1 MAQFT
6 EEEKTIRRIEKR
18 FSKGLVEYGLIEDGD
33 KILIGLS
40 GGKDSLA
47 LVELLA
53 KRARVFKPRFSVV
66 AVHVVMKNIPYQSD
80 LGYLREYVE
89 SWNIP
94 FVLYETEFD
103 ASTDTRK
110 SPCFLCSWNRRKAL
124 FTVAKEQGCNK

>member
-6 EEEKTIRRIEKR
+6 KEEKTVRRIEKR

-53 KRARVFKPRFSVV
+53 
-66 AVHVVMKNIPYQSD
+66 
-80 LGYLREYVE
+80 
-89 SWNIP
+89 
-94 FVLYETEFD
+94 
-103 ASTDTRK
+103 
-110 SPCFLCSWNRRKAL
+110 
-124 FTVAKEQGCNK
+124 